1 MINKSIFS
9 IVLIAAAMTGAMVL
23 SSCSHDEA
31 TYSEEN
37 FKEAKH
43 AEALAK
49 YQQSFI
55 SMFGQ
60 PASNQCWDFTLAN
73 SAKTRASGGKALAN
87 WPQESYNVYGYK
99 WKYETGN
106 TDFNE
111 SIINK
116 IYHNG
121 WTDLVAEINA
131 ATPQDW
137 APKGTYKFR
146 LAGAEIPDEPS
157 GSYYTLGAD
166 FVTNGHNTYILR
178 QIKTNG
184 NTSGVTGDQHT
195 DAINFDVVNAAN
207 PTWFT
212 VATSV
217 NNNKATVNSAER
229 KIQQFVE
236 VQKEYNGKTYT
247 FWGFKVDDSYANIV
261 LIVDQIEAPTYL
273 YAKRY
278 FVEDLG
284 SVGHS
289 DIDFNDVVF
298 DVVEYTNHK
307 QECIVRALGGTIPV
321 TITVCGVSWSKPSP
335 VIESMINTGVGSEV
349 IDPYLEYATFTIEN
363 WDPEDNSSISVQ
375 VQDKNGFTFVNSF
388 PLNGDIPLMV
398 AFSIGKSWMHETQPI
413 SDAWMS
419 ATGE

>member
-1 MINKSIFS
+1 MIKKSLFS
-9 IVLIAAAMTGAMVL
+9 IVFIAAAMTGAMVL
-23 SSCSHDEA
+23 SSCSHDST

-37 FKEAKH
+37 VQQAKH

-55 SMFGQ
+55 SVFGQ

-73 SAKTRASGGKALAN
+73 SAKTRASGGKGLAN

-99 WKYETGN
+99 WKYENGN

-111 SIINK
+111 SIINS
-116 IYHNG
+116 IYHDEG
-121 WTDLVAEINA
+121 WAGLVADINA

-137 APKGTYKFR
+137 KPVGTYKFR
-146 LAGAEIPDEPS
+146 LAGADINNPS

-166 FVTNGHNTYILR
+166 FVSNGHNTYILR

-184 NTSGVTGDQHT
+184 NTSGVVGDQHT

-217 NNNKATVNSAER
+217 NNNKATVNSAQRE
-229 KIQQFVE
+229 IQKFVE
-236 VQKEYNGKTYT
+236 VQKEFNGKTYT

-261 LIVDQIEAPTYL
+261 LIVDQIEAPTYR
-273 YAKRY
+273 YGKRF

-284 SVGHS
+284 GVGSS
-289 DIDFNDVVF
+289 DIDFNDIVF
-298 DVVEYTNHK
+298 DVVEYTNGD
-307 QECIVRALGGTIPV
+307 QECIVRALGGTIPI

-335 VIESMINTGVGSEV
+335 VIESMINTGVGGEV
-349 IDPYLEYATFTIEN
+349 IDPYLEYATFPIEN
-363 WDPEDNSSISVQ
+363 WDPENNSTISVQ
-375 VQDKNGFTFVNSF
+375 VQDKNGFQFVTSF
-388 PLNGDIPLMV
+388 PLDGEIPLMV
-398 AFSIGKSWMHETQPI
+398 AFSLGKTWNTEKTPVNR
-413 SDAWMS
+413 AWL
-419 ATGE
+419 EL